1 MPKVTSHQ
9 RRADKMHKQNNQHP
23 DSREKAIQLYV
34 QALDE
39 GDMEVVAQILD
50 AACYDPE
57 LEQIITEINSAYQEE
72 EQITPIA
79 TDAEIIRSLLHK
91 HLYSAF
97 EVIQEDE
104 KPLIF
109 EDIDEEEKPVTVG
122 DVVKRLQDINRVPL
136 ADKHIVSKLLDSSI
150 PLPVKLSIQAVRQ
163 LAVELGINASERF
176 LDIFRDTA
184 ITLSMG
190 RSHNRAQLAA
200 ARQQTSRHKSISNN
214 RQPIEKKLKNNTE
227 VDKT

>member
-1 MPKVTSHQ
+1 MQK
-9 RRADKMHKQNNQHP
+9 RWENQQP
-23 DSREKAIQLYV
+23 YSREKAIHLYV

-50 AACYDPE
+50 IACDDPE
-57 LEQIITEINSAYQEE
+57 LEQIITEINLAYQEE

-79 TDAEIIRSLLHK
+79 TDAEIIRNLLRK
-91 HLYSAF
+91 HLHSAF
-97 EVIQEDE
+97 EIIQEEE

-122 DVVKRLQDINRVPL
+122 DVIKRLQDINRVPS
-136 ADKHIVSKLLDSSI
+136 ADKDIISKLFDSSI
-150 PLPVKLSIQAVRQ
+150 PLPVKLNIQAVRQ

-176 LDIFRDTA
+176 LDMFRDTA

-190 RSHNRAQLAA
+190 RSHSRAQLAA
-200 ARQQTSRHKSISNN
+200 AREQTSQYKYSPNN
-214 RQPIEKKLKNNTE
+214 RQTIETKAKNNTE

>member
-1 MPKVTSHQ
+1 MQK
-9 RRADKMHKQNNQHP
+9 RWENQQP
-23 DSREKAIQLYV
+23 YSREKAIHLYV

-50 AACYDPE
+50 AACNDPE
-57 LEQIITEINSAYQEE
+57 LERIITEINSAYQEE
-72 EQITPIA
+72 EQLTPIA
-79 TDAEIIRSLLHK
+79 TDAEIIRNLLHK
-91 HLYSAF
+91 YLHSAF
-97 EVIQEDE
+97 EIIQEEE

-122 DVVKRLQDINRVPL
+122 DVIKRLQDINRIPS
-136 ADKHIVSKLLDSSI
+136 ADKHIISKFLDSSV

-163 LAVELGINASERF
+163 LAAELRINASERF
-176 LDIFRDTA
+176 LDMFRDTA

-200 ARQQTSRHKSISNN
+200 AREQKSRYKTTSNN
-214 RQPIEKKLKNNTE
+214 RQPIENKVKNNTE

>member
-1 MPKVTSHQ
+1 MQKLWE
-9 RRADKMHKQNNQHP
+9 KQHP
-23 DSREKAIQLYV
+23 YSREKAIHLYV
-34 QALDE
+34 QALDQ

-50 AACYDPE
+50 AACDDPE

-72 EQITPIA
+72 EQLTPIA
-79 TDAEIIRSLLHK
+79 TDAEIIRNLLHK
-91 HLYSAF
+91 HLHSAF
-97 EVIQEDE
+97 EIIQEEE
-104 KPLIF
+104 KPLVF

-122 DVVKRLQDINRVPL
+122 DVVKRLHEINRVPS
-136 ADKHIVSKLLDSSI
+136 ADKDIISKLFNSSI

-176 LDIFRDTA
+176 LDMFRDTA

-200 ARQQTSRHKSISNN
+200 AREQKSRYKSTSNN
-214 RQPIEKKLKNNTE
+214 RQPIESKAKKNNTE
-227 VDKT
+227 VDQT

>member
-1 MPKVTSHQ
+1 MQ
-9 RRADKMHKQNNQHP
+9 KQNTNQQP
-23 DSREKAIQLYV
+23 YSREKAIQLYV

-50 AACYDPE
+50 IACDDPE
-57 LEQIITEINSAYQEE
+57 LEKIITEINLAYQEE

-79 TDAEIIRSLLHK
+79 TDAEIIRNLLHK
-91 HLYSAF
+91 HLHSGF
-97 EVIQEDE
+97 EIIQEQE

-109 EDIDEEEKPVTVG
+109 EDIDEEEKSVTVG
-122 DVVKRLQDINRVPL
+122 DVVKRLQDINRVPS
-136 ADKHIVSKLLDSSI
+136 ADKEIINKLLDSSV

-163 LAVELGINASERF
+163 LAAELRINTSERF
-176 LDIFRDTA
+176 LNMFRDTA

-200 ARQQTSRHKSISNN
+200 AREQKSRYQSTLNN
-214 RQPIEKKLKNNTE
+214 RQPIENKVKKNTDI
-227 VDKT
+227 DKI